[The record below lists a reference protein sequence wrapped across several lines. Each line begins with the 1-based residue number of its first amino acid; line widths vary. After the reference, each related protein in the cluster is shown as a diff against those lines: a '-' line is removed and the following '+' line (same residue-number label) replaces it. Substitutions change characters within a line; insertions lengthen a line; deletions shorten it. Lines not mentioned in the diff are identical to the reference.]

1 MRTRASIAH
10 PNMSHHANARGRWIR
25 ACKLPMAYDPDI
37 RVGIMA
43 GRFPPNACGH
53 RKRAMRARS
62 DDIESLGICL
72 GTIASISGLVRT
84 RCVHLR

>member
-1 MRTRASIAH
+1 V
-10 PNMSHHANARGRWIR
+10 SHHANARGRWMR
-25 ACKLPMAYDPDI
+25 AGKLPMAYDPDI
-37 RVGIMA
+37 RVGVMA
-43 GRFPPNACGH
+43 GRFPPNACGR

-62 DDIESLGICL
+62 GDIVSLGIYL